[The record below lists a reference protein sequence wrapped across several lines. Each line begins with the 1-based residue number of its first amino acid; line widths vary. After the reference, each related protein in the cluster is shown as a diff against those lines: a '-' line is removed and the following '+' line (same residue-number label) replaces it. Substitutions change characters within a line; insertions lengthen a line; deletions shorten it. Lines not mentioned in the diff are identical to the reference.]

1 MKDQTKKPQMA
12 LSLANTLALAFFIL
26 SIVVLLISGSLQLFS
41 NIQTQRIVISS
52 NQQLVAQDA
61 TKTVSSFIQ
70 EKFSVLEASLR
81 LTDLVTASPEEQK
94 LILNSLL
101 GLQPAFRQLVL
112 LNAQDQESAQVSRL
126 SRAASGRFT
135 DRVKGDVLAQMK
147 QRGKYLSSVYIDP
160 LTSEPLVIM
169 AVPVNDVFG
178 EFKGSLVVEVNL
190 KFMWNLVD
198 QLKVGETGCAY
209 VVDRQGNLI
218 AFGDTARVLK
228 GENVGHLKVVSEFI
242 HNPVS
247 IRSSEAN
254 IYQGIMGVTVVGTYV
269 PLGMPD
275 WAVVTEL
282 PWEEAYRD
290 TIRDVVV
297 SSGGTLVM
305 AVLAGVVGVY
315 VARRLA
321 VPLVHLME
329 TATRIAGGER
339 ELQAVVDGPK
349 EAASLAIAFNS
360 MTAQLRQSLEV
371 LEQRVI
377 EVKRAEE
384 SLRQANETLQALFD
398 YSPLAIN
405 LLDLD
410 SRVLFWNHAAEK
422 MYGWT
427 AQEVLG
433 KFLPTVSEEK
443 LEEHHA
449 IRKRVRQGE
458 SFTNLEVE
466 RRRKDG
472 STFFLDVSIAPLRD
486 ANGDTY
492 AMVSIGM
499 DITARKQAEEEIRRL
514 NEELEQ
520 RVVER
525 TAQLQAANKELE
537 AFTYSVSHDLRA
549 PLRAM
554 DGFSRILMDEYAP
567 QLPPDATRYLGII
580 CDSSRQMGRL
590 VDGLL
595 TFSRLGRQPL
605 NKQPVDTADLVRQA
619 LQSLSGERVGRRI
632 EISMGELPA
641 CQGDPTLLRQVWIN
655 LLANALK
662 FTREQK
668 TARIEVGSLTSGEG
682 PPVYFVKDN
691 GVGFDMQYV
700 GKLFGVFQ
708 RLHST
713 EEFEGTGVGLATVQ
727 RIIHRHGGRV
737 WAEAQVGAG
746 ATFYFTI

>member
-1 MKDQTKKPQMA
+1 MKDQTRKPQTA

-52 NQQLVAQDA
+52 NQQLIAQDA

-70 EKFSVLEASLR
+70 EKFSVLETSVWLA
-81 LTDLVTASPEEQK
+81 DPVTASPEEQK

-112 LNAQDQESAQVSRL
+112 LNAQGQESAQAARL
-126 SRAASGRFT
+126 SRAASGRLT

-147 QRGKYLSSVYIDP
+147 QRGKYISSVYIDP
-160 LTSEPLVIM
+160 VTSEPLVIM
-169 AVPVNDVFG
+169 AVPVNDVLG

-290 TIRDVVV
+290 TIRNVVV
-297 SSGGTLVM
+297 SSGGTLAM
-305 AVLAGVVGVY
+305 AILAGVVGAY

-349 EAASLAIAFNS
+349 EAVSLAIAFNS

-384 SLRQANETLQALFD
+384 SLRRANETLQALID
-398 YSPLAIN
+398 HSPLAIIM
-405 LLDLD
+405 LDLD
-410 SRVLFWNHAAEK
+410 SRVLLWNNAAEK

-427 AQEVLG
+427 AQEALG
-433 KFLPTVSEEK
+433 EFMPFLPEDKREEQQV
-443 LEEHHA
+443 LRE
-449 IRKRVRQGE
+449 RVTQGE
-458 SFTNLEVE
+458 IFTNLELE

-472 STFFLDVSIAPLRD
+472 SRILIGVSIAPLRD
-486 ANGDTY
+486 STGSVY
-492 AMVSIGM
+492 AHMSIAA
-499 DITARKQAEEEIRRL
+499 DITERKRAEEAITWLAKFPTENPNPVLRIMRDGL
-514 NEELEQ
+514 IDY
-520 RVVER
+520 
-525 TAQLQAANKELE
+525 ANPASAPVLDTWGCQVGQFLPDEW
-537 AFTYSVSHDLRA
+537 HDLVQTT
-549 PLRAM
+549 LNS
-554 DGFSRILMDEYAP
+554 G
-567 QLPPDATRYLGII
+567 
-580 CDSSRQMGRL
+580 SSKHVEASIRNR
-590 VDGLL
+590 
-595 TFSRLGRQPL
+595 TFSWTCA
-605 NKQPVDTADLVRQA
+605 PVVDAD
-619 LQSLSGERVGRRI
+619 
-632 EISMGELPA
+632 
-641 CQGDPTLLRQVWIN
+641 
-655 LLANALK
+655 
-662 FTREQK
+662 
-668 TARIEVGSLTSGEG
+668 
-682 PPVYFVKDN
+682 
-691 GVGFDMQYV
+691 
-700 GKLFGVFQ
+700 
-708 RLHST
+708 
-713 EEFEGTGVGLATVQ
+713 
-727 RIIHRHGGRV
+727 
-737 WAEAQVGAG
+737 
-746 ATFYFTI
+746 